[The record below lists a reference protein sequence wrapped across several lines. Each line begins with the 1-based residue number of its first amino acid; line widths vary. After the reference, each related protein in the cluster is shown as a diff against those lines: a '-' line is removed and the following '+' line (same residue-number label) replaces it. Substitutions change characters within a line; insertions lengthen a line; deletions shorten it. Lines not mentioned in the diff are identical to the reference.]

1 VTEPENDHIG
11 NVVQS
16 LEQLLRAR
24 PERRGL
30 DSDTVL
36 ALDIVTHALVF
47 TGVED
52 GLSLWREALWG
63 RKLPEQ
69 ARAAVVRMLEY
80 VMNAAARG
88 EMSAIR
94 DICDCLQRVVGQDVF
109 RGSVPRIGGI
119 RMVSQ
124 NPNRATEMPM

>member
-11 NVVQS
+11 HVVQS

-24 PERRGL
+24 PEHREL
-30 DSDTVL
+30 DPDTVH
-36 ALDIVTHALVF
+36 ALDIVTHALEF
-47 TGVED
+47 TGAED

-69 ARAAVVRMLEY
+69 GRAAVVRMLEY
-80 VMNAAARG
+80 VMSAAARG

-94 DICDCLQRVVGQDVF
+94 DICGCLQRVVGQDVF
-109 RGSVPRIGGI
+109 RGPVPGIGGI
-119 RMVSQ
+119 RTVSQ
-124 NPNRATEMPM
+124 NPN